1 MTGMK
6 PSGAGLEERTSA
18 VAEHVAFEDFPN
30 SGADLLRNM
39 HAENA
44 FVSGSNGTGFVPA
57 DKPFAPLRWALATA
71 SRHSSE
77 ARMRSRRPSALLSS
91 KINTSN
97 YPCQVFVY
105 MVCRS

>member
-1 MTGMK
+1 MK

-44 FVSGSNGTGFVPA
+44 FVSGSNGTGYVPA
-57 DKPFAPLRWALATA
+57 DKPFRSVAMGIGDGFVPFKRSAHAFETA
-71 SRHSSE
+71 ESGAQLKNQH
-77 ARMRSRRPSALLSS
+77 
-91 KINTSN
+91 
-97 YPCQVFVY
+97 
-105 MVCRS
+105 